1 MMELCF
7 FCELAVIGPLQRQ
20 TGACVAR
27 GTLEDYV
34 AASKSAYASPCKEY
48 TLIWIP
54 ESEL

>member
-1 MMELCF
+1 MIELCF
-7 FCELAVIGPLQRQ
+7 LCELAVIGPLQRQ

-34 AASKSAYASPCKEY
+34 AGRKRSVKKI
-48 TLIWIP
+48 LIWRP